1 MATEYGAQTTGFAGL
16 IGTLEPGQAADLVLM
31 PWRHLAYP
39 YLDPAASVIDAV
51 VHRGKVSG
59 VETVLVAGAPVLRD
73 GQIVRVAKAAVLE
86 ELASALRQPLS
97 LEETQRR
104 RLARDVFPHVQRFYD
119 GWLDEQ
125 ARQPFYRMSSRH

>member
-1 MATEYGAQTTGFAGL
+1 
-16 IGTLEPGQAADLVLM
+16 M
-31 PWRHLAYP
+31 PTSSP
-39 YLDPAASVIDAV
+39 STQAASVIDAV

-86 ELASALRQPLS
+86 ELATALRQPLS
-97 LEETQRR
+97 LEEAHRQQ
-104 RLARDVFPHVQRFYD
+104 LARDVFPHVQRFYD

-125 ARQPFYRMSSRH
+125 AREPFYRPSSRHYPGRT